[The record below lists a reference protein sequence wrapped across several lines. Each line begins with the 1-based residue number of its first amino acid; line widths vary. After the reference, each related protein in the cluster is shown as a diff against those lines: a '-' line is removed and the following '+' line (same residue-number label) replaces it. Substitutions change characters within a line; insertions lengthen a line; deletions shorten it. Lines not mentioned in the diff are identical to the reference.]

1 MYNVNLTPTTGRH
14 RAPTMGD
21 TGIERETIEVLPL
34 ETPQTAP
41 AEPVVPA
48 EPVPAGA

>member
-1 MYNVNLTPTTGRH
+1 MYRLNLNPTTGRH
-14 RAPTMGD
+14 HAPQLGD